1 MGLIRTHNKKVVLAN
16 SDYKYKYWPILS
28 NHVFEKYG
36 NLQINEASE
45 VQETLKE
52 CFSILCKIFSEKI
65 SEEKRASFYLFC
77 HNLHEDSIDLWKL
90 QIQNIPLNLN
100 EEEFASARRVLKIIL
115 EQSTKLDL
123 VGTPNFFLEMRENLG
138 DYISLLEE
146 LLYIGSWCFII
157 SEHTARSQLFTTS
170 TGIQIIDGELN
181 ILTHQPYPELFKYIF
196 RDMPRHASKVTLSD
210 SIIEFKEII
219 KENYGVKYDD
229 LSSFINQQLQS
240 PAYRLGLTKIEPLIL
255 AIIKE
260 LKCDSGFIYDF
271 YAGLTVN
278 EENCLPIEKCF
289 FNNQSEFRFT
299 YRPILELNVDGET
312 YNLIGYNKWLESL
325 TLLSTNAFPF
335 GLYPTEWKKH
345 KKIKEFVQKIDNT
358 HDKILESPITTLLNE
373 KSFFNDSNVESF
385 EQPSGKN
392 INIKDTVGDI
402 DIIFIDIKFKLIY
415 VCECKHNRSRHD
427 MNNWRRDYANFKQ
440 KYENQLERKIEW
452 VSQNKNIV
460 ETHFKQLYP
469 EDFKEELTAYDIR
482 GIFIINAPTIYM
494 YNGKYRAM
502 TITDIKDLLDREY
515 TDVKFKFTNENNG
528 QQTIIGYP
536 YFDNVKLKMG

>member
-16 SDYKYKYWPILS
+16 SAYKDKYWPILS
-28 NHVFEKYG
+28 DLVFKKHG
-36 NLQINEASE
+36 NFQINEESE

-52 CFSILCKIFSEKI
+52 CFSKLCGIFEEKI
-65 SEEKRASFYLFC
+65 SEERRASFYIFC
-77 HNLHEDSIDLWKL
+77 HNLHEDSLDLWKL
-90 QIQNIPLNLN
+90 QVQNISLNIN

-123 VGTPNFFLEMRENLG
+123 VGTPNFFLEMRDNME

-170 TGIQIIDGELN
+170 TGIQVIDGELN
-181 ILTHQPYPELFKYIF
+181 ILTHQPYPELFKYVFNDI
-196 RDMPRHASKVTLSD
+196 PRHNSKVTLSD
-210 SIIEFKEII
+210 SMIEFKEII
-219 KENYGVKYDD
+219 EENYGVKYDD

-240 PAYRLGLTKIEPLIL
+240 PAYKLGLTKIEHLKS

-260 LKCDSGFIYDF
+260 LQCDDNFINDF
-271 YAGLTVN
+271 YTGLTVN
-278 EENCLPIEKCF
+278 KENCLPVEKCF

-373 KSFFNDSNVESF
+373 KSIFNDSNVESF
-385 EQPSGKN
+385 KQPSGQN
-392 INIKDTVGDI
+392 INIKDSVGDI
-402 DIIFIDIKFKLIY
+402 DIIFIDIEFKLLY

-452 VSQNKNIV
+452 VSQNKDIL

-469 EDFKEELTAYDIR
+469 EDFKEELSEYDMR

-502 TITDIKDLLDREY
+502 TITDINDLLEREY
-515 TDVKFKFTNENNG
+515 TDVKFQITNENNG
-528 QQTIIGYP
+528 QQTIIEYP
-536 YFDNVKLKMG
+536 YFDNVKLKIG